1 MSDREL
7 VIKIPEEEYINI
19 KDAINS
25 LIENGVER
33 ASVSKVC
40 LAILDSTPLPKGH
53 GDLKDIGECNRK
65 LFYQQCGGANSLIT
79 VKTAFDMLLSLPT
92 ILKADKESTTKI
104 DLVVRQLEE
113 EADYAYADFEEY
125 KKEVLGADFD
135 ELPDDDFRYGLKR
148 AIEII
153 KAAVRSEH
161 EKDEA

>member
-33 ASVSKVC
+33 ASMGRVC

-92 ILKADKESTTKI
+92 ILKADKEKKDEEATTKV
-104 DLVVRQLEE
+104 DCDNTDCNNCVNHKYCDYERKAVKHDKGEE
-113 EADYAYADFEEY
+113 
-125 KKEVLGADFD
+125 
-135 ELPDDDFRYGLKR
+135 R
-148 AIEII
+148 
-153 KAAVRSEH
+153 
-161 EKDEA
+161 